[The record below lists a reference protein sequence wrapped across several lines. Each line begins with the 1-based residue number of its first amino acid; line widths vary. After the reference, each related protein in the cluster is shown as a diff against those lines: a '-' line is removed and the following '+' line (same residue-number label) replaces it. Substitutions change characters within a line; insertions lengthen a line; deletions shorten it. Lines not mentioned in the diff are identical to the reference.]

1 MLNKK
6 TCLILGATSDMAVAT
21 ARLFATLGYELILC
35 GRDSSGLATLKNELI
50 SKGASVQIFHFDILN
65 TAEFHSIITN
75 LEDSCYV
82 VVSFV
87 GCLIDNV
94 KCLEKSTDALNVMN
108 INYTYQV
115 LIFNAL
121 IPLLKRNQG
130 SMLIAVSSVAGDRGR
145 QSNFIYGS
153 AKAGISEYLS
163 GLRMFLFP
171 YGIHVGTIKPGFVRT
186 KMTKGM
192 KLPPALTSNPE
203 TVAKAI
209 HLAVRKKKN
218 VVYVSGIWRY
228 IMFVIKCIPEFV
240 FKRLK
245 L

>member
-21 ARLFATLGYELILC
+21 ARLFASSGYELVLF
-35 GRDSSGLATLKNELI
+35 GRDISGLNTLKNELI
-50 SKGASVQIFHFDILN
+50 SKGVSIQISHFDILN
-65 TAEFHSIITN
+65 TTDFHSIITN

-82 VVSFV
+82 VISFV

-94 KCLEKSTDALNVMN
+94 KCLEDDADALSVMN

-115 LIFNAL
+115 LMFNAL

-145 QSNFIYGS
+145 QSNFVYGS

-186 KMTKGM
+186 KMTQGM
-192 KLPPALTSNPE
+192 NLPPALTSNPE
-203 TVAKAI
+203 AVAKAI
-209 HLAVRKKKN
+209 FYAVKKKKN
-218 VVYVSGIWRY
+218 VVYVSWVWRH
-228 IMFVIKCIPEFV
+228 IMFIIKCIPEFA